1 MKVYAVCTACSDD
14 YYGYNA
20 PIEIFWTREG
30 AIQWLD
36 DNEDFEKHD
45 DGEYYMDYGLFYV
58 KAEIIEYEVK

>member
-20 PIEIFWTREG
+20 PIEIFETREK

-36 DNEDFEKHD
+36 NNEDFEKRE
-45 DGEYYMDYGLFYV
+45 DGEYYKRGFLVDY
-58 KAEIIEYEVK
+58 KTEILEYEVK

>member
-14 YYGYNA
+14 FYGYNA
-20 PIEIFWTREG
+20 PIEIFETREK

-36 DNEDFEKHD
+36 NNDDFEKHE
-45 DGEYYMDYGLFYV
+45 DGEYYKIRLLLDI